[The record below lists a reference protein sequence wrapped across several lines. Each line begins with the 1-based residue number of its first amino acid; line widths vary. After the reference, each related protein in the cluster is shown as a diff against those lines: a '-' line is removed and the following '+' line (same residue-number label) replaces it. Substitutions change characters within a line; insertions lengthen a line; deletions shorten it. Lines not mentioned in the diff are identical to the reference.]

1 MVFVLVIEFV
11 FLVAIFII
19 HHSST
24 MWLLSV
30 LNHLFKQ
37 KPSCWPFETAFCI
50 FVHGIVNVLS
60 CRSHACV

>member
-24 MWLLSV
+24 LWLLSV

-37 KPSCWPFETAFCI
+37 KPSC
-50 FVHGIVNVLS
+50 
-60 CRSHACV
+60 